1 MHTAMEY
8 AAFAAAALVG
18 AILQGVTGFGCGII
32 MMLVLP
38 FIYDI
43 PQAAA
48 VSSVAGLVLAASM
61 AWRYRAHADLKT
73 TLPFCVPYLICSGV
87 AIMFST
93 QVDQELLKRVF
104 GVFLL
109 ALAAYNFATMGK
121 ASSKKLPAIA
131 QLGCIVFSGI
141 CDGLFG
147 IGGPLMVLFFLSR
160 TDTQEDYLANIQL
173 FFTVNMFVNLILRA
187 VNGVLTVDLAPMCVL
202 GAVFLIIGLQ
212 IANRLL
218 DRLNRDVV
226 LKLTYAAIALCGIT
240 NVL

>member
-1 MHTAMEY
+1 MEY

-18 AILQGVTGFGCGII
+18 GILQGVTGFGCGII

-38 FIYDI
+38 FIYAI

-48 VSSVAGLVLAASM
+48 VSSVGALVLAASM

-73 TLPFCVPYLICSGV
+73 TLPFCVPYLVCSGV

-131 QLGCIVFSGI
+131 QLGCIVFSGV

-147 IGGPLMVLFFLSR
+147 IGGPLMVLFFLNR
-160 TDTQEDYLANIQL
+160 TDSQEEYLGNIQL
-173 FFTVNMFVNLILRA
+173 FFSVNLFVNLVIRAMNGILT
-187 VNGVLTVDLAPMCVL
+187 LELAPVCAI
-202 GAVFLIIGLQ
+202 GAVMLIAGMVIGG
-212 IANRLL
+212 RLL
-218 DRLNRDVV
+218 TRLNRDVV
-226 LKLTYAAIALCGIT
+226 LKLTYGAIALCGVT
-240 NVL
+240 NVI